1 MSEAILPTGPE
12 FPPEVER
19 LLNPPF
25 CAGLIARAAVRFV
38 ASQTRPEPASSN
50 GLPYLLAFLIA
61 PLALHAPT
69 REEINSHKANYGL
82 HRFVRGRPDLLPG
95 LDRRVEGFRA
105 ATQAGLLFGFTHGCL
120 HLDPDSLRITG
131 DRRFAA
137 SLSGSGGLPEAAASP
152 VHAAERLG
160 AWFAGA
166 GIGQVFLSLQ
176 LTP

>member
-1 MSEAILPTGPE
+1 MSEVISTPE
-12 FPPEVER
+12 AVIPPEVER

-25 CAGLIARAAVRFV
+25 CAGLIARAAARYG
-38 ASQTRPEPASSN
+38 ASQTRPTAAGD
-50 GLPYLLAFLIA
+50 GLPYLLSFLIL

-69 REEINSHKANYGL
+69 REEINSHKATYGL

-105 ATQAGLLFGFTHGCL
+105 ATLAALLFGSAYHCL
-120 HLDPDSLRITG
+120 DVNPETLRITA

-137 SLSGSGGLPEAAASP
+137 KLTGSGGLPESAASP

-166 GIGQVFLSLQ
+166 GIGQVFLTLQ